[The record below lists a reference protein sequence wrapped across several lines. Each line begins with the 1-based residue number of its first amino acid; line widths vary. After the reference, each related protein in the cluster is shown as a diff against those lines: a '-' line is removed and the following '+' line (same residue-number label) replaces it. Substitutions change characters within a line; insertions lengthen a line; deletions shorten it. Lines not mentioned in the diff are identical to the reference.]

1 MTSKSDRQP
10 PTGPR
15 PEPTDQDAPD
25 TPDEATP
32 EQTDAPTEAP
42 TEAPDTTGITTRAD
56 LKGRAPEPDSGDA
69 VSLTSPDGTR
79 VTVTAEA
86 AEELRGRGYT

>member
-25 TPDEATP
+25 TPDEAVPDTP
-32 EQTDAPTEAP
+32 AEDK
-42 TEAPDTTGITTRAD
+42 PDTTGITTRAD
-56 LKGRAPEPDSGDA
+56 LKERAPEPDSGDA

-86 AEELRGRGYT
+86 AEELRARGYT